1 MSIHSKVT
9 RITAPA
15 ITARKGGEKLVCLTA
30 YTAPIA
36 EILDEH
42 ADLLLVGDSLGMV
55 VHGLPSTVGVTLDMM
70 IMHGKAVARGA
81 QRAMIVVDLP
91 FGTYE
96 ASPRQAHES
105 AARIMAETGCQAVKV
120 EACDGIPEII
130 EFLVGRGIPVLGHVG
145 LRPQAVNVDG
155 GFRAKGRTESERER
169 VLAEARAVEAA
180 GAFATV
186 VEGVDAEIAPE
197 LTASIRIPTI
207 GIGASADC
215 DGQIL
220 VTDDMLGMFDWSPKF
235 VRRYANLR
243 EVIGQAAAAYASDI
257 RAGAFPG
264 EAELYRLKRG
274 K

>member
-81 QRAMIVVDLP
+81 RRAMIVVDLP

-96 ASPRQAHES
+96 ASPHQAHES

-120 EACDGIPEII
+120 EAGDGIPGINEV
-130 EFLVGRGIPVLGHVG
+130 LGRRGIPVRG
-145 LRPQAVNVDG
+145 QG
-155 GFRAKGRTESERER
+155 G
-169 VLAEARAVEAA
+169 ARA
-180 GAFATV
+180 
-186 VEGVDAEIAPE
+186 
-197 LTASIRIPTI
+197 
-207 GIGASADC
+207 
-215 DGQIL
+215 
-220 VTDDMLGMFDWSPKF
+220 
-235 VRRYANLR
+235 
-243 EVIGQAAAAYASDI
+243 
-257 RAGAFPG
+257 PG
-264 EAELYRLKRG
+264 G
-274 K
+274 HGG